1 VRFSHPSCDESS
13 RQGQVAHALGMPHLM
28 RSLDEFFAESSFD
41 AELHELS
48 RQSPGPIMSA
58 WQPMYVR
65 LLKCASGLGLRHLL
79 TGTGGD
85 EMYYVNVGYAADCLA
100 AFDLRGLW
108 RVFRACRGHSPGAP
122 PPGPRSVVLDA
133 AIQPP
138 RVHVA

>member
-65 LLKCASGLGLRHLL
+65 LLKCASELGLSHLM

-85 EMYYVNVGYAADCLA
+85 EMYYVNMGYAADCLA
-100 AFDLRGLW
+100 ALDLRGLW
-108 RVFRACRGHSPGAP
+108 RFFQACGAAWACAP
-122 PPGPRSVVLDA
+122 PPVGRSVFFDA
-133 AIQPP
+133 AL
-138 RVHVA
+138 